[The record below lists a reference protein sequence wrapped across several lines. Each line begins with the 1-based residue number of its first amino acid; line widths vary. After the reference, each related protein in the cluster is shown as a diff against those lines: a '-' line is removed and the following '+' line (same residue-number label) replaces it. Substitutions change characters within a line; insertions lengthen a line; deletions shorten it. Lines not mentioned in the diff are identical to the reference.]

1 MKRLLLIVLFLP
13 LLLVSQTQPK
23 PKTPTT
29 TKKPAT
35 TTAKKPAT
43 TATKKPATTA
53 KKPGTTKPATAG
65 PKKPNPK
72 VVALTDKA
80 YQLYN
85 ESKDA
90 ECEKIIKQILALDP
104 RNKDAFLLRANI
116 AMFAFK
122 YDEMW
127 KNLDKVYKYYPKE
140 PEVYSNFAMTH
151 LNYYFLNDSTKRV
164 LCRKTIRLA
173 SRNAEGYAAL
183 GMVAAYGGNY
193 YEALQCFDVS
203 MMMNWKDTMSR
214 VIMDLPYANCL
225 YSTGDTLGAI
235 QKLNRIIPRMSGKDK
250 YTCVFLRAKYKLE
263 MNSIDVTEDLD
274 TLNAYAP
281 NQPDVLSLDVK
292 YLGLTNRKDS
302 ACKLAKI
309 IRMAQNGEMFDMSPY
324 CDDIIRTIDLNKTKK
339 LTYSMGNLDMILF
352 IEEFVFPDYTRFSW
366 KKGASL
372 DMTKYSNGKVYI
384 RKSALDS
391 SYLKAFVFENESD
404 VTLDKAG
411 SFWLSKLQLS
421 DIAKDSSTRLNL
433 SGSPLNGLKFIGHE
447 QIEVYD
453 SKDNEMLV
461 DCMVLTDGT
470 NKICYLNDPLNPM
483 IIKFE
488 TEKISFVLVKIE

>member
-23 PKTPTT
+23 PKPAA
-29 TKKPAT
+29 KKPAT

-43 TATKKPATTA
+43 TTAKKPAATTA
-53 KKPGTTKPATAG
+53 KKPAPG

-72 VVALTDKA
+72 VVALTEKA

-90 ECEKIIKQILALDP
+90 ECEKVIKQILALDP

-127 KNLDKVYKYYPKE
+127 RNLDKVYKYYPKE

-183 GMVAAYGGNY
+183 GMVAAYGGY
-193 YEALQCFDVS
+193 YSEALQCFDIS
-203 MMMNWKDTMSR
+203 LTRQWKDTLSR
-214 VIMDLPYANCL
+214 VILDLPYANCL

-235 QKLNRIIPRMSGKDK
+235 RKLDRIIPRMSGRDK
-250 YTCVFLRAKYKLE
+250 YTCVFLRVKYKLE
-263 MNSIDVTEDLD
+263 TRNTDVSTDLD
-274 TLNAYAP
+274 TLNSYAP

-292 YLGLTNRKDS
+292 YLGMTNRKDS
-302 ACKLAKI
+302 ACKLAKV

-324 CDDIIRTIDLNKTKK
+324 CDDIIKTIDITKTRK
-339 LTYSMGNLDMILF
+339 LTYSMGSVDFIIDM
-352 IEEFVFPDYTRFSW
+352 EEMAFPDYARFSW
-366 KKGASL
+366 KKGANM
-372 DMTKYSNGKVYI
+372 DMSKYSTGKVYI
-384 RKSALDS
+384 RKTGLDS
-391 SYLKAFVFENESD
+391 SYLKSFLFENESD

-411 SFWLSKLQLS
+411 SFWMSRLQLS
-421 DIAKDSSTRLNL
+421 DIAKDSTTRFNV
-433 SGSPLNGLKFIGHE
+433 SGNAMNGFKFVGHE
-447 QIEVYD
+447 QVELYD
-453 SKDNEMLV
+453 AKDQEFLI
-461 DCMVLTDGT
+461 DCMVLSDGT
-470 NKICYLNDPLNPM
+470 NKICYLNDPLNPL

-488 TEKISFVLVKIE
+488 SDKNSFVLVKIE